1 MRWRVR
7 SRTWHGHCRIN
18 DARYAPS
25 GTSGRSRKDKDH
37 MQTASYRRANWLE
50 RLDETR
56 KRLPWLALKNLVLVM
71 LAFWIVYFA
80 AIHMYVG
87 TLNKIDVPLLELPLG
102 VCLAIQGAVIVF
114 AVALYMFTKKRR
126 AFGMT

>member
-1 MRWRVR
+1 MARNRRHLGLRVSPER
-7 SRTWHGHCRIN
+7 TRTMQVDDSRADDRL
-18 DARYAPS
+18 
-25 GTSGRSRKDKDH
+25 
-37 MQTASYRRANWLE
+37 ANWLE
-50 RLDETR
+50 RLDEAR
-56 KRLPWLALKNLVLVM
+56 KHLPWLALKNLVLVM

>member
-1 MRWRVR
+1 MQVDY
-7 SRTWHGHCRIN
+7 SRA
-18 DARYAPS
+18 DAR
-25 GTSGRSRKDKDH
+25 H
-37 MQTASYRRANWLE
+37 ANWLE

-56 KRLPWLALKNLVLVM
+56 KHLPWLGLKNLILVM

-80 AIHMYVG
+80 AIHSFVR
-87 TLNKIDVPLLELPLG
+87 TLNKIDVPVLGLPLG
-102 VCLAIQGAVIVF
+102 VFLAIQGAVIVF